1 MPRKLFR
8 LLPALA
14 LVLFVAGP
22 ADAARVVAETAP
34 GFEPPRPAKVALIPP
49 MAVPIPPDT
58 PWIACPIA
66 GEAFVPCTVA
76 DAAEAELS
84 SALAAALATMPGVSL
99 TPQAEI
105 NAALARLKAKHPEG
119 FGLDGT
125 WQTELA
131 REAGADYALAGFI
144 YCWRDK
150 SGGSYASG
158 TPASIGFCLHLIE
171 VSSGRMMWRMRYED
185 EQKPLFEDLLSIGTF
200 LRRGGKWIS
209 SAEMAAEAAAE
220 MKRKLPGS
228 KP

>member
-1 MPRKLFR
+1 MPRKFYC
-8 LLPALA
+8 LLPALLLVA
-14 LVLFVAGP
+14 LLAGP
-22 ADAARVVAETAP
+22 AHAARVVAETAP

-49 MAVPIPPDT
+49 MAIPIPEGT
-58 PWIACPIA
+58 GWISCPIA
-66 GEAFVPCTVA
+66 GEAFVPCVVG

-84 SALAAALATMPGVSL
+84 SALAAALATVPGMEP

-119 FGLDGT
+119 FGLDGK

-150 SGGSYASG
+150 SGGSYASES
-158 TPASIGFCLHLIE
+158 PASIAFCLHLIE
-171 VSSGRMMWRMRYED
+171 VSSGRIMWRMRYED

-200 LRRGGKWIS
+200 IRRGGKWIS
-209 SAEMAAEAAAE
+209 SAEMAREAAAE
-220 MKRKLPGS
+220 MKRKLPWS